1 MSSISVSTDFQ
12 SFCKN
17 VKISNNVIDNVKSRY
32 HAITRRIN
40 LDYWNSQSDILHS
53 YYVGSYGRGTSIYT
67 SDIDIVVEL
76 PWSEY
81 GRYDDYSGN
90 GQSALLAA
98 LRNCLQKTYSTS
110 HISADGQV
118 VVISFTDGVR
128 FEIVPAFKYSDG
140 SGYCYPDTNNG
151 GSWKSMDPKSEM
163 DSFNGRNSI
172 CNGNLKRL
180 CQMLRAWKSKHT
192 VLMSGILLDTT
203 AYRFMQS
210 YEYADKSYSYYDW
223 MSRDYFKYLLDNSEK
238 VYWDK
243 PGDTGT
249 VKREYSIKGDAEDAY
264 NKACEALEHY
274 SKDYSYSWHQDWRS
288 IYGTGFPES

>member
-17 VKISNNVIDNVKSRY
+17 LKISNNVIENVQSRY

-53 YYVGSYGRGTSIYT
+53 RYVGSYGRGTCIYT

-151 GSWKSMDPKSEM
+151 GSWKSMDPKTEI

-223 MSRDYFKYLLDNSEK
+223 ISRDYFKYLLDNSER

-249 VKREYSIKGDAEDAY
+249 VKREYSIRGDAEDAY
-264 NKACEALEHY
+264 NKACEALDHY
-274 SKDYSYSWHQDWRS
+274 SKDYSHSWHQDWRS

>member
-17 VKISNNVIDNVKSRY
+17 LKISNNVIENVQSRY

-53 YYVGSYGRGTSIYT
+53 RYVGSFGRGTCIYT

-118 VVISFTDGVR
+118 AVISFTDGVR

-151 GSWKSMDPKSEM
+151 GSWKSMDPKEEI
-163 DSFNGRNSI
+163 DSFNGRLCLQVSGAQSPVFFKNPQSDENNSYICFIFVVGCDSI
-172 CNGNLKRL
+172 C
-180 CQMLRAWKSKHT
+180 Q
-192 VLMSGILLDTT
+192 
-203 AYRFMQS
+203 
-210 YEYADKSYSYYDW
+210 
-223 MSRDYFKYLLDNSEK
+223 
-238 VYWDK
+238 
-243 PGDTGT
+243 
-249 VKREYSIKGDAEDAY
+249 
-264 NKACEALEHY
+264 
-274 SKDYSYSWHQDWRS
+274 
-288 IYGTGFPES
+288 

>member
-1 MSSISVSTDFQ
+1 MGSISVSTDFQ
-12 SFCKN
+12 NFCKN
-17 VKISNNVIDNVKSRY
+17 LKISDNVINNVQSRY

-53 YYVGSYGRGTSIYT
+53 RYVGSYGRGTCIYT

-81 GRYDDYSGN
+81 SRYDDYSGN

-128 FEIVPAFKYSDG
+128 FEIAPAFKYSDG

-151 GSWKSMDPKSEM
+151 GSWKSMDPKAEI

-203 AYRFMQS
+203 AYCFMQS

-223 MSRDYFKYLLDNSEK
+223 ISRDYFKYLLDNSEK

-249 VKREYSIKGDAEDAY
+249 VKREYSIRGDAEDAY
-264 NKACEALEHY
+264 NKACEALDHY
-274 SKDYSYSWHQDWRS
+274 SKDYSHSWHQDWRS

>member
-17 VKISNNVIDNVKSRY
+17 LKISNNVIENVQSRY

-53 YYVGSYGRGTSIYT
+53 RYVGSYGRGTCIYT

-81 GRYDDYSGN
+81 SRYDDYSGN

-151 GSWKSMDPKSEM
+151 GSWKSMDPKTEI

-223 MSRDYFKYLLDNSEK
+223 ISRDYFKYLLDNSER

-249 VKREYSIKGDAEDAY
+249 VKREYSIRGDAEDAY
-264 NKACEALEHY
+264 NKACEALDHY
-274 SKDYSYSWHQDWRS
+274 SKDYSHSWHQDWRS